1 MEMRREGFRYLW
13 KRCLYLEGIKVDELM
28 CQFRM
33 NTICLKEFKVSAFL
47 EVALP
52 PKNEREHEGRK
63 WEVDG
68 GKKKACQDSEAKRSL
83 IILAC
88 DCPRT
93 VAMISAKTS
102 QKFLLQIFR
111 TLFLLLMQKWF
122 QSCLSVSAKIN
133 RDIIVSLIPTQ
144 APTHTISSLVDS
156 KHLITISL
164 LHT

>member
-1 MEMRREGFRYLW
+1 MW

-68 GKKKACQDSEAKRSL
+68 EKKKPVKILKRNV
-83 IILAC
+83 
-88 DCPRT
+88 R
-93 VAMISAKTS
+93 
-102 QKFLLQIFR
+102 
-111 TLFLLLMQKWF
+111 
-122 QSCLSVSAKIN
+122 
-133 RDIIVSLIPTQ
+133 
-144 APTHTISSLVDS
+144 
-156 KHLITISL
+156 
-164 LHT
+164 